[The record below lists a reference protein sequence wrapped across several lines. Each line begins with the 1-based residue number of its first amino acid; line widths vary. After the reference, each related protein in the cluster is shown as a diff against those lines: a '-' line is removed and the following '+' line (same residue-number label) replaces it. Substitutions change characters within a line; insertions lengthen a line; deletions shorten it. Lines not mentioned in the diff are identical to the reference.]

1 MEKVH
6 KVVNAISGSPI
17 VNTVR
22 TLFSAENTEVQ
33 STQNKRTCDKI
44 PQRRID
50 KSFQC
55 HVCKKDYITDEELI
69 EHIKIHDVVAL
80 NADKNATTEDD
91 DEVAQELANM
101 ANMIEEGLI
110 SEEENLIEL
119 RNMEMVDR
127 IVDTFVDIA
136 FREMNPDQQTVSVH
150 VECEECKNKSEKIAS
165 YSKKNEDN
173 EEIITEKLA
182 AVSGLILKVKNM
194 TEERKEINKK
204 LNETETLKKL
214 VADKKIRQ

>member
-1 MEKVH
+1 MVQNISQTPENTSCNVPKCNKTLKSKKNLNAHMEKVH

-44 PQRRID
+44 PQRKID

-101 ANMIEEGLI
+101 ANMVEEGLI

-150 VECEECKNKSEKIAS
+150 VECEECKK
-165 YSKKNEDN
+165 
-173 EEIITEKLA
+173 
-182 AVSGLILKVKNM
+182 KVKKLPVIA
-194 TEERKEINKK
+194 RKTKIMKK
-204 LNETETLKKL
+204 LLPRSWL
-214 VADKKIRQ
+214 PCQA